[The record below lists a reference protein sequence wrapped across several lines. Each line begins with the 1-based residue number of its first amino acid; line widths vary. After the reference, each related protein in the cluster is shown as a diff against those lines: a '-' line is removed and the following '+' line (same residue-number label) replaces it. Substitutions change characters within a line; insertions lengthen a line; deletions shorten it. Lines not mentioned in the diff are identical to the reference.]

1 MAHVSAQA
9 TEGKLLGWLNKSK
22 QAVASGHSP
31 TLSVQEFE
39 AAWSP
44 RFDSDEIDQLVIPR
58 RTMARRRATAAMLAP
73 EEVDRALRLARIQ
86 IKADR
91 VFGEAERASQWLR
104 FPNPKLNGQAP
115 LQVLKDEAGTMLVEE
130 ILVQIDHGIYT

>member
-1 MAHVSAQA
+1 MAQTSTQA
-9 TEGKLLGWLNKSK
+9 NDSNLLGWLNKSK
-22 QAVASGHSP
+22 QAVASGHNP
-31 TLSVQEFE
+31 ALSVQEFE

-44 RFDSDEIDQLVIPR
+44 RFDSDEIEQLVIPR
-58 RTMARRRATAAMLAP
+58 RTMARRRASAAMLTP
-73 EEVDRALRLARIQ
+73 DEVDRALRLARVQ

-91 VFGEAERASQWLR
+91 VFGEAERASLWLR
-104 FPNPKLNGQAP
+104 FPNPKLNGQSP